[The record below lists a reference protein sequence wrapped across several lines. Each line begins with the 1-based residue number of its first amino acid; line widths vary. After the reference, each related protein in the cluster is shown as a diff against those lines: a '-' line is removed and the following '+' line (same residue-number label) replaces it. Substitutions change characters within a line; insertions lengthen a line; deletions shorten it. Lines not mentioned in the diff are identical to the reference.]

1 MSKIYKLRN
10 IISIFCTNTE
20 ESTRKIAKKS
30 RKRYLQGSWSENC
43 HLCFVSIS
51 VLLDLLSNVYINLKL
66 NLNNAQ
72 GGKNEDQR
80 KRNGMYEKNISILD
94 TTF

>member
-1 MSKIYKLRN
+1 MIYYYWKDRENMGLNVSQIIMYNSGKSVMSKIYKLRN

-43 HLCFVSIS
+43 HLCIISIS
-51 VLLDLLSNVYINLKL
+51 VLLDLLSNVYVNLKF
-66 NLNNAQ
+66 
-72 GGKNEDQR
+72 
-80 KRNGMYEKNISILD
+80 I
-94 TTF
+94 